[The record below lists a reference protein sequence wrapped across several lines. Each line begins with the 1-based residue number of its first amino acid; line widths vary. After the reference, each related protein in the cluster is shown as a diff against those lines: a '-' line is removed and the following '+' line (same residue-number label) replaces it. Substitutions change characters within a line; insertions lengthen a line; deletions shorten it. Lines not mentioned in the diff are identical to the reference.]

1 MQSYSCVT
9 ADLVLFLPVSE
20 TTPEEI
26 EKTKAEVGGMIGA
39 YFPSPCF
46 LTEVL
51 VLYTYTYPSNGAWTK

>member
-1 MQSYSCVT
+1 
-9 ADLVLFLPVSE
+9 
-20 TTPEEI
+20 
-26 EKTKAEVGGMIGA
+26 MIGA